1 MDLHP
6 LDVMRD
12 QKRPP
17 TVVNFPA
24 VREEFEVPFDHAG
37 QTICFGDDQ
46 LRAEQ
51 RLALSRFIEP
61 RGIFQLEYS
70 GLDDAERALRGMV
83 TGVAQPQ

>member
-1 MDLHP
+1 MDDTKAIKASEVSDVECQQLSDTMNIHASREPGVMDLHP

-37 QTICFGDDQ
+37 QTICFGNTQ
-46 LRAEQ
+46 TKTVLV
-51 RLALSRFIEP
+51 
-61 RGIFQLEYS
+61 
-70 GLDDAERALRGMV
+70 ERAS
-83 TGVAQPQ
+83 